1 MFSLGVWIIILIKAA
16 AVTRDVAQSPI
27 QSSTS
32 KSQSTFE
39 PRRRVAIIGSGIAGA
54 SVAYSLHNDYGLTV
68 PFEISIY
75 EMNSQVGGR
84 TNSTFIDN
92 KANGFRGS
100 VETGAQTLLADDIC
114 VQVAIDGVGLKRK
127 VVENV
132 RPGMKPTSVGVWN
145 GRDLVLRR
153 EHDLKSRT
161 WKEFARDTWKYKTA
175 PRDLQKLVQEK
186 LPKYRQLYGEFEDVN
201 PSLRDMIQQLGLN
214 TESEQPAEDYL
225 LGKGISPSYLHDIIQ
240 PTVRALYNRDL
251 NDLNGL
257 SALLAMNPAISYRLA
272 RRSKGLNELSYRL
285 LRLSEAHIQLN
296 SRVTKIGKSS
306 IGKYTISDAEGKNW
320 DDYDAVVIATHEE
333 SGIEFDFP
341 MPEFNSRPP
350 SFVERH
356 ITTFT
361 STIDTTLSP
370 QQFNV
375 TSAAEIPD
383 MIFTTQGSGSG
394 IFSIEHSVVNAGL
407 DGDVMVLENLYK
419 IASAK
424 SIPDSRIAEF
434 IGQSPDVP
442 INTLGVAWVDR
453 QVWPLASP
461 SITRGPRLDN
471 VELTSGLYYTN
482 FGEELVSSMETSC
495 RMGRLMARLI
505 YRRAMRDL
513 SEGSENVP

>member
-1 MFSLGVWIIILIKAA
+1 
-16 AVTRDVAQSPI
+16 
-27 QSSTS
+27 
-32 KSQSTFE
+32 
-39 PRRRVAIIGSGIAGA
+39 
-54 SVAYSLHNDYGLTV
+54 
-68 PFEISIY
+68 
-75 EMNSQVGGR
+75 
-84 TNSTFIDN
+84 
-92 KANGFRGS
+92 
-100 VETGAQTLLADDIC
+100 
-114 VQVAIDGVGLKRK
+114 
-127 VVENV
+127 
-132 RPGMKPTSVGVWN
+132 
-145 GRDLVLRR
+145 
-153 EHDLKSRT
+153 
-161 WKEFARDTWKYKTA
+161 
-175 PRDLQKLVQEK
+175 
-186 LPKYRQLYGEFEDVN
+186 
-201 PSLRDMIQQLGLN
+201 
-214 TESEQPAEDYL
+214 
-225 LGKGISPSYLHDIIQ
+225 LHDIIQ

-296 SRVTKIGKSS
+296 SRVTKISKSS
-306 IGKYTISDAEGKNW
+306 IGKYTISDADGQYW
-320 DDYDAVVIATHEE
+320 DDYDAVVIATHLEE
-333 SGIEFDFP
+333 SGIEFDFSI
-341 MPEFNSRPP
+341 PEFSSGPR

-383 MIFTTQGSGSG
+383 MIFTTQGSGSE

-419 IASAK
+419 IVSSN
-424 SIPDSRIAEF
+424 SIPDSRIAKL

-442 INTLGVAWVDR
+442 IDTLGVVWVDR

-461 SITRGPRLDN
+461 SITRGPRLEN
-471 VELTSGLYYTN
+471 VELASDLYYTN
-482 FGEELVSSMETSC
+482 IGEELVSSMETSC

-513 SEGSENVP
+513 SEGSEDIP

>member
-1 MFSLGVWIIILIKAA
+1 MQAA
-16 AVTRDVAQSPI
+16 MDEA
-27 QSSTS
+27 
-32 KSQSTFE
+32 
-39 PRRRVAIIGSGIAGA
+39 
-54 SVAYSLHNDYGLTV
+54 
-68 PFEISIY
+68 
-75 EMNSQVGGR
+75 
-84 TNSTFIDN
+84 
-92 KANGFRGS
+92 
-100 VETGAQTLLADDIC
+100 
-114 VQVAIDGVGLKRK
+114 GLKRK

-132 RPGMKPTSVGVWN
+132 RPGMTPTSVGVWN

-161 WKEFARDTWKYKTA
+161 WKEFARDTWKYKTS
-175 PRDLQKLVQEK
+175 PRDLQILVQEK
-186 LPKYRQLYGEFEDVN
+186 LPKYRQLYGEFDDAN
-201 PSLRDMIQQLGLN
+201 PSLRDMIQRLGLS
-214 TESEQPAEDYL
+214 TESEQPAKDYL
-225 LGKGISPSYLHDIIQ
+225 LEKGLSPSYLHDIVQ

-296 SRVTKIGKSS
+296 SRVTKISKSS
-306 IGKYTISDAEGKNW
+306 VGKYTISNAEGKNW
-320 DDYDAVVIATHEE
+320 DDYDAVVIATRLEE

-341 MPEFNSRPP
+341 IPEFSSRAP

-419 IASAK
+419 ITSTK
-424 SIPDSRIAEF
+424 SIPDSRIAEL

-442 INTLGVAWVDR
+442 INTLGVVWVDR

-461 SITRGPRLDN
+461 SITRGPQLHGA
-471 VELTSGLYYTN
+471 ELASDLYYTN
-482 FGEELVSSMETSC
+482 VGEELVSSMEMSC

-505 YRRAMRDL
+505 YGRAMRDI
-513 SEGSENVP
+513 SEASEDVP